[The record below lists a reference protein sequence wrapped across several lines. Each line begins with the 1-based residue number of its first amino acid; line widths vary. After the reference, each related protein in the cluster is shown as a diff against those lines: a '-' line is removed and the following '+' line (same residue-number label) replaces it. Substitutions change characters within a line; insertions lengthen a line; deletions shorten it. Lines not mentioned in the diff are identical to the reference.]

1 MTEYFGKWLHA
12 ISKEEDMLRI
22 TNEKAKL
29 YLNNQKIS
37 KSLSLL
43 CETLIF
49 LQDREW
55 LTNSLSAFKYL

>member
-12 ISKEEDMLRI
+12 IGKEEDMLRI

-37 KSLSLL
+37 KALSLL

-55 LTNSLSAFKYL
+55 LSNSLSAFKYL